1 MCGWARCVIQ
11 SHIVLLQGP
20 IEILLNVVLWVIHCW
35 LPFHLCMQR
44 THTAIKLHL
53 KLNLSCMW
61 PVPSSVFFCKTGSK
75 VWMFLLLSSLPVIL
89 AAPQQMVWW
98 WCLRSGHVAAS
109 SALCPLCRP
118 LPRHPMTNY
127 FPFVT
132 ETQSSE
138 GRGVFCRRSYQAN
151 LRLFPLVGH
160 SWFDWGLVFKA
171 L

>member
-1 MCGWARCVIQ
+1 MCNSK
-11 SHIVLLQGP
+11 SHCFASGPNRNIVECSALGDSLLAS
-20 IEILLNVVLWVIHCW
+20 ISLVHAA
-35 LPFHLCMQR
+35 
-44 THTAIKLHL
+44 HTYSYKAASQIKFVMYVTR
-53 KLNLSCMW
+53 SIICF
-61 PVPSSVFFCKTGSK
+61 FFCKTGSK

-127 FPFVT
+127 FLFVT

-151 LRLFPLVGH
+151 LTLFPLVGH